1 MGDPPFNCVFLPFGG
16 RILKTVATL
25 LAFYDVDPKKVQFLG
40 TMQWADVS
48 LGTEPPL
55 LGGWFAA
62 PEFKKWSKFSDRYE
76 KYFNENPVRLSSVIY
91 DSISLIFHL
100 YGNNSDISS
109 IDLVD
114 QKGFSGLDGI
124 FRFTSD
130 GTTERKLAILE
141 VQRSKFKIVKKPDT
155 VFDTK

>member
-1 MGDPPFNCVFLPFGG
+1 MIGKEDEYSKKALSRLENIDTLGDPPFNCVFLPFGG

-91 DSISLIFHL
+91 LSLIH
-100 YGNNSDISS
+100 I
-109 IDLVD
+109 
-114 QKGFSGLDGI
+114 
-124 FRFTSD
+124 
-130 GTTERKLAILE
+130 
-141 VQRSKFKIVKKPDT
+141 
-155 VFDTK
+155 